1 MEIVGAAHLTYSF
14 PKTSFAHMMKKV
26 FLCLGVCHTG
36 VICYQI
42 QAFLHTYHHK
52 RRIYEMIMDE
62 CHISVPIIH
71 KFCASALLTYL
82 SL

>member
-1 MEIVGAAHLTYSF
+1 MFGSVSYKSDLLSNPSI
-14 PKTSFAHMMKKV
+14 
-26 FLCLGVCHTG
+26 
-36 VICYQI
+36 
-42 QAFLHTYHHK
+42 LHTYHHK